1 MLIESLSLFTAF
13 CYGLS
18 AVLTRK
24 GMRGSNPMTGTI
36 IASLVQFLM
45 LSAILLI
52 SPPSQLI
59 WTGIG
64 FFVASGLLA
73 SALGRL
79 CNYMS
84 IDRLGVPF
92 SASII
97 GSSPL
102 FSLLFA
108 FLLVGEKITFP
119 VIFGTILVVIGIVLT
134 STGNSDGGFR
144 LRASHLNL
152 PILAAA
158 FYGASSAV
166 RKIGLNILP
175 EPALG
180 AMVGA
185 AASLVVF
192 SGYLAATHGIS
203 SVKLSRGSLIYFIA
217 SGFIISLGWLSMFTA
232 LMMGQVSIVSTL
244 IGANPLFS
252 LLFSWLIFRSS
263 ENFGLRVVAGC
274 LTIVSGVSI
283 ITLF

>member
-92 SASII
+92 SASMI

-144 LRASHLNL
+144 LRASHLYL

>member
-1 MLIESLSLFTAF
+1 MLIELLSLFTAF
-13 CYGLS
+13 CYGLN

-59 WTGIG
+59 WMGIG
-64 FFVASGLLA
+64 FFVASGILA

-84 IDRLGVPF
+84 IDRLGVPY
-92 SASII
+92 SAPII

-108 FLLVGEKITFP
+108 FLLIGEEVTFP

-134 STGNSDGGFR
+134 STGDSNGGFS
-144 LRASHLNL
+144 LRASDLYL

-175 EPALG
+175 EPVLG

-185 AASLVVF
+185 AASLVIF
-192 SGYLAATHGIS
+192 AGYLAVTRGIG
-203 SVKLSRGSLIYFIA
+203 SVKLPRGSLIYFIA

-232 LMMGQVSIVSTL
+232 LMLGQVSVVSTL

-252 LLFSWLIFRSS
+252 LLFSWLMLRSS
-263 ENFGLRVVAGC
+263 EGFGWRVVAGC